1 MSTTEKV
8 QGALHQ
14 AMREG
19 RRDRMDAL
27 RLLVSA
33 LQRAEKDRP
42 VGEFSDRDAEAVLR
56 RERKQRLEAAEA
68 YRAAGSEERA
78 LKEEADVPVIDEFLP
93 QQLSQEELEAL
104 VDAAVAESGATSMR
118 EMGAV
123 MKLVNERSQGRADG
137 KAASELV
144 RARLSG
150 G

>member
-1 MSTTEKV
+1 MSINEQV
-8 QGALHQ
+8 QAQLRE
-14 AMREG
+14 AMKAGERG
-19 RRDRMDAL
+19 RVDSL

-42 VGEFSDRDAEAVLR
+42 VGEFTDRDAEAVLR

-78 LKEEADVPVIDEFLP
+78 VHEEQDVPVIDEFLP
-93 QQLSQEELEAL
+93 QQLSGDELAAL
-104 VDAAVAESGATSMR
+104 VDAAIAETGAGSMK

-144 RARLSG
+144 RARLS
-150 G
+150 

>member
-1 MSTTEKV
+1 MSINQRV
-8 QGALHQ
+8 QDQLHD
-14 AMREG
+14 AMKAG
-19 RRDRMDAL
+19 DRSRIDSL

-68 YRAAGSEERA
+68 YRAAGSEQRA
-78 LKEEADVPVIDEFLP
+78 LHEEQDVPVIDEFLP
-93 QQLSQEELEAL
+93 QQLSADELSAL
-104 VDAAVAESGATSMR
+104 VDAAIAESGAGSMK

-144 RARLSG
+144 RARLA
-150 G
+150 

>member
-1 MSTTEKV
+1 MSINEQV
-8 QGALHQ
+8 QGQLRD
-14 AMREG
+14 AMKAG
-19 RRDRMDAL
+19 DRSRIDSL

-42 VGEFSDRDAEAVLR
+42 VGEFTDRDAEAVLR

-78 LKEEADVPVIDEFLP
+78 VHEEQDVPVIDEFLP
-93 QQLSQEELEAL
+93 QQLSGDELAAL
-104 VDAAVAESGATSMR
+104 VDAAIAETGAGSMK

-144 RARLSG
+144 RARLS
-150 G
+150 

>member
-1 MSTTEKV
+1 VSINQRV
-8 QGALHQ
+8 QDQLHD
-14 AMREG
+14 AMKAG
-19 RRDRMDAL
+19 DRSRIDSL

-42 VGEFSDRDAEAVLR
+42 VGEFSDRNAEAVLR

-68 YRAAGSEERA
+68 YRAAGSEQRA
-78 LKEEADVPVIDEFLP
+78 LHEEQDVPVIDEFLP
-93 QQLSQEELEAL
+93 QQLSAEELSAL
-104 VDAAVAESGATSMR
+104 VDAAIAETGAGSMK

-144 RARLSG
+144 RARLA
-150 G
+150 

>member
-1 MSTTEKV
+1 MSVNQRV
-8 QGALHQ
+8 QDQLHD
-14 AMREG
+14 AMKAG
-19 RRDRMDAL
+19 DRSRIDSL

-42 VGEFSDRDAEAVLR
+42 VGEFSDRNAEAVLR

-68 YRAAGSEERA
+68 YRAAGSEQRA
-78 LKEEADVPVIDEFLP
+78 LHEEQDVPVIDEFLP
-93 QQLSQEELEAL
+93 QQLSAEELAAL
-104 VDAAVAESGATSMR
+104 VDAAIAETGAGSMK

-144 RARLSG
+144 RARLA
-150 G
+150 

>member
-1 MSTTEKV
+1 MSINQRV
-8 QGALHQ
+8 QDQLHD
-14 AMREG
+14 AMKAG
-19 RRDRMDAL
+19 DRSRIDSL

-42 VGEFSDRDAEAVLR
+42 VGEFGDRDAEAVLR

-68 YRAAGSEERA
+68 YRAAGSEQRA
-78 LKEEADVPVIDEFLP
+78 LHEEQDVPVIDEFLP
-93 QQLSQEELEAL
+93 QQLSADELSAL
-104 VDAAVAESGATSMR
+104 VDAAIAESGAGSMK

-144 RARLSG
+144 RARLA
-150 G
+150 